1 MLLQYGRGFSPPA
14 SFVASS
20 SSFSSPSSARGI
32 DVPVSFLPPS
42 SLLWS
47 IQCFFR
53 LRLRAFFF
61 FFFCCIVLLLL
72 REGFYLIVVQ
82 LGGDISSNGARLL
95 PQLVTLGRNC
105 LRDDLDFSVLEK
117 EAWQMLGVALHRKYT
132 RMHQVCVAV
141 VAAVASLELN

>member
-32 DVPVSFLPPS
+32 DASVSFLPPS

-47 IQCFFR
+47 IQCFSGYDCVR
-53 LRLRAFFF
+53 FFSLLHRSF
-61 FFFCCIVLLLL
+61 VAARRIYLLVL
-72 REGFYLIVVQ
+72 Q
-82 LGGDISSNGARLL
+82 LGGDISSDGGRLL
-95 PQLVTLGRNC
+95 PQLVALGRNC

-117 EAWQMLGVALHRKYT
+117 EAWQMVGVALHRKYT

-141 VAAVASLELN
+141 VAAVASFELN